1 MKKLNLAFL
10 CIVALIFTNCSHKK
24 PVKTIENLKTA
35 ITGESN
41 ASSKYAL
48 FALKAREEGFD
59 TIAKMFYATSR
70 AEFIHS
76 IIHTVVLKKLGFE
89 FTPTIDSIKPLSTQ
103 ENLKAAIEGETYEFS
118 EMYPEF
124 IKVAKE
130 EGVSG
135 ADSTFNWAMGAEKK
149 HKDFY
154 QKALETIT
162 KSTKETGLPTMWAV
176 CPRCGNT
183 FFEGTIEKYC
193 SFCKSPENIFIPFK
207 IKKAAIRS
215 PLH

>member
-1 MKKLNLAFL
+1 MKKNNLKVFALL
-10 CIVALIFTNCSHKK
+10 CFALLIFASCSQQK

-59 TIAKMFYATSR
+59 TIAKMFDATSR
-70 AEFIHS
+70 AEFIHAT
-76 IIHTVVLKKLGFE
+76 IHSAALSKLGFE
-89 FTPTIDSIKPLSTQ
+89 FTPTIDSIKLSSTH
-103 ENLKAAIEGETYEFS
+103 ENLKAAIEGETYEFTK
-118 EMYPEF
+118 MYPEF
-124 IKVAKE
+124 IEIAKK
-130 EGVSG
+130 EGVTG

-162 KSTKETGLPTMWAV
+162 KSTKETGLPITWAV

-183 FFEGTIEKYC
+183 FAEGEIEEIC
-193 SFCKSPENIFIPFK
+193 SFCKSPKVIFLTF
-207 IKKAAIRS
+207 
-215 PLH
+215 